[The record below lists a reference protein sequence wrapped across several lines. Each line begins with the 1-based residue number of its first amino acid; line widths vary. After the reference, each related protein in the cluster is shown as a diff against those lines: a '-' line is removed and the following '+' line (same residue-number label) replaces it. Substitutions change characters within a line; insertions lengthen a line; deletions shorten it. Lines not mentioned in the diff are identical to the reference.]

1 MDKQQK
7 TKMANAVIDVINAA
21 HALDGLPDIDE
32 KQRPLWMDI
41 LTKAP
46 DHIFIHPERYWE
58 VEKYV
63 KEEIKKRTK

>member
-7 TKMANAVIDVINAA
+7 TKMANAVIDLINAA

-46 DHIFIHPERYWE
+46 DHIFIHPERHWE